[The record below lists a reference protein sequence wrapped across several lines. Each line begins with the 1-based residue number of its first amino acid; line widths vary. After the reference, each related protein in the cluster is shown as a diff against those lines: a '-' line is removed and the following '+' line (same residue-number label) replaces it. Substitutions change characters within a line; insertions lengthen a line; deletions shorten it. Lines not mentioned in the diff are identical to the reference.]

1 MARGTKL
8 EGEGLVGR
16 AVDEGWTGVVAKGAC
31 VLGLVDWEVTI
42 YDCRLREEEEGGIQV
57 RKGGLYIP
65 SRVEECAA
73 RVRGG

>member
-42 YDCRLREEEEGGIQV
+42 
-57 RKGGLYIP
+57 
-65 SRVEECAA
+65 
-73 RVRGG
+73 

>member
-1 MARGTKL
+1 VHEVRVGASDNTVTVARGTKL

-42 YDCRLREEEEGGIQV
+42 
-57 RKGGLYIP
+57 
-65 SRVEECAA
+65 
-73 RVRGG
+73 